1 MLLDPKMLL
10 LLPRSLSRIRSV
22 GSRLLATSTTAQAA
36 SESKPAVFV
45 LDNATI
51 FPFGVPSNEPSQALF
66 RDTDWVIG
74 DKDCWAILSP
84 SSSPSKS
91 HLLSTILAHTRFHPP
106 SSGSHPILESLPLV
120 ARDPQEGP
128 PRLPIVS
135 DIIQLVSFKTRL
147 QGGAFE
153 DYTARYYSIRD
164 EDKLTLRQHLQKSVP
179 YTAEPE
185 EDVILETAKLLEM
198 EDFLELPMVT
208 LSNGQTR
215 RARICK
221 ALLAKPELL
230 ILEEPYSKFS
240 RTSLLHLVLNNGPR
254 SWSRRCFTNDA
265 IHSSRA
271 TPICSSTSGPPCPPT
286 SRSSSILRLPCG
298 SDCSE

>member
-1 MLLDPKMLL
+1 MFL
-10 LLPRSLSRIRSV
+10 LLPRSLGRITCV
-22 GSRLLATSTTAQAA
+22 GSRLLATTSTTQ
-36 SESKPAVFV
+36 SESKSAVFV

-66 RDTDWVIG
+66 QNINWVIG
-74 DKDCWAILSP
+74 DQDCWAILSP

-147 QGGAFE
+147 RGGAFE

-164 EDKLTLRQHLQKSVP
+164 EDKLTLRQHLQQSIP
-179 YTAEPE
+179 YSAEPE
-185 EDVILETAKLLEM
+185 GDVILETARLLEM
-198 EDFLELPMVT
+198 DDFLELPLVT

-215 RARICK
+215 RARIMK

-230 ILEEPYSKFS
+230 ILEEPYSK
-240 RTSLLHLVLNNGPR
+240 H
-254 SWSRRCFTNDA
+254 
-265 IHSSRA
+265 SRA
-271 TPICSSTSGPPCPPT
+271 S
-286 SRSSSILRLPCG
+286 
-298 SDCSE
+298 